1 MRDGKLHKKLV
12 VVIEAGLKAFDFG
25 SEVRVR
31 KQLGGLCGKFES
43 LGMFKLEAV
52 WCVCFEIKCRA
63 LPKKLRWFYGRC
75 KSLWQGSAITC

>member
-31 KQLGGLCGKFES
+31 KQLGGLCGKFEASVCSS
-43 LGMFKLEAV
+43 L
-52 WCVCFEIKCRA
+52 R
-63 LPKKLRWFYGRC
+63 RC
-75 KSLWQGSAITC
+75 GVFVLK